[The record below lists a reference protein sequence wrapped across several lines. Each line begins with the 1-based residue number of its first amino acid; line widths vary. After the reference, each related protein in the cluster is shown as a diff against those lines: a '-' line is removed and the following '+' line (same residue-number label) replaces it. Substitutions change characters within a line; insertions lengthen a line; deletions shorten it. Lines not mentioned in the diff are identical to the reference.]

1 MNINNNPFAMSYW
14 VVPLTRKTKLTYR
27 QNEAIANEIIEKVC
41 SYYNISNTEIRGR
54 SRFRECVLPRH
65 MAMYIIRN
73 KLPLKLKAIAEL
85 FGRDHTTAIHGI
97 KNISNEVRYNEDVRQ
112 DLENLI
118 NIL

>member
-1 MNINNNPFAMSYW
+1 
-14 VVPLTRKTKLTYR
+14 
-27 QNEAIANEIIEKVC
+27 
-41 SYYNISNTEIRGR
+41 
-54 SRFRECVLPRH
+54 

-97 KNISNEVRYNEDVRQ
+97 KNIGNEVRYNEDVRQ